1 MIFGGGGGGIL
12 KISTEIGFSFEDSD
26 TSQMYFSFVNFVK
39 GSDFQLEVST
49 IHLEKKKKIFCYQVK
64 GYNIKS

>member
-1 MIFGGGGGGIL
+1 MEGGGGGIL
-12 KISTEIGFSFEDSD
+12 KISTEIGFSFKDSD

-49 IHLEKKKKIFCYQVK
+49 IHLEKKRRYFATRLK
-64 GYNIKS
+64 GII

>member
-1 MIFGGGGGGIL
+1 MEGGGGGIL
-12 KISTEIGFSFEDSD
+12 KISTEIGFSFKDSD
-26 TSQMYFSFVNFVK
+26 TSQMYFSFVK

-49 IHLEKKKKIFCYQVK
+49 IHLEVK

>member
-12 KISTEIGFSFEDSD
+12 KISTEIGFSFKDSD

-49 IHLEKKKKIFCYQVK
+49 IHLEKKKIFCYQVK